1 MNTKTHNTAQQLFRN
16 CIYLYIVIINKRT
29 MDTKKLT
36 SVKVEQELF
45 QEFKEECVRYKF
57 SLQKLVDRSIYL
69 YLTNEEYRRNIH
81 NQTNIKLK

>member
-1 MNTKTHNTAQQLFRN
+1 
-16 CIYLYIVIINKRT
+16 

-45 QEFKEECVRYKF
+45 QEFKEECIRYKF
-57 SLQKLVDRSIYL
+57 SLQKLVDRAIYL
-69 YLTNEEYRRNIH
+69 YLTEEDFKQKLH

>member
-1 MNTKTHNTAQQLFRN
+1 
-16 CIYLYIVIINKRT
+16 

-57 SLQKLVDRSIYL
+57 SLQKLVDRAIYL
-69 YLTNEEYRRNIH
+69 YLTEESFKQKLH

>member
-1 MNTKTHNTAQQLFRN
+1 
-16 CIYLYIVIINKRT
+16 
-29 MDTKKLT
+29 MDSKKLT

-69 YLTNEEYRRNIH
+69 YLTDEEYKQRLH
-81 NQTNIKLK
+81 LQTNIKLPKK

>member
-1 MNTKTHNTAQQLFRN
+1 
-16 CIYLYIVIINKRT
+16 

-45 QEFKEECVRYKF
+45 QEFKEECIRHKF
-57 SLQKLVDRSIYL
+57 SLQKLVDRAIFL
-69 YLTNEEYRRNIH
+69 YLTEEEFKQKIH